1 MEKILRNY
9 CSYIVL
15 AVVCLCIGGI
25 IGYNLQNLHNLHD
38 DGGGNVSARQQV
50 ESAAAANQSHQA
62 SAGRIES
69 GIERVEGRI
78 DEAQNGINKA
88 ADRAASSE
96 QLIGECQQI
105 LAGIRARGS
114 SHPPSH

>member
-25 IGYNLQNLHNLHD
+25 IGYSLHD
-38 DGGGNVSARQQV
+38 DGNGDCSARQQV
-50 ESAAAANQSHQA
+50 ESAVTANKEHQA
-62 SAGRIES
+62 SAGRITSGVARVES
-69 GIERVEGRI
+69 GIEQ
-78 DEAQNGINKA
+78 AQDGINKA

-96 QLIGECQQI
+96 PLIGECQRL
-105 LAGIRARGS
+105 LAGIRARGEAR
-114 SHPPSH
+114 

>member
-1 MEKILRNY
+1 MLKTILRNY

-25 IGYNLQNLHNLHD
+25 IGYNLHD
-38 DGGGNVSARQQV
+38 DGGGNVSTRQSL
-50 ESAAAANQSHQA
+50 ESAVRANKSQQT
-62 SAGRIES
+62 SAGRITSSAERVES
-69 GIERVEGRI
+69 GIEQ
-78 DEAQNGINKA
+78 AQDGINKA

-105 LAGIRARGS
+105 LAGIRARGEAR
-114 SHPPSH
+114 

>member
-15 AVVCLCIGGI
+15 AVACLCIGGI
-25 IGYNLQNLHNLHD
+25 IGYNLQNLHD
-38 DGGGNVSARQQV
+38 DGGGDVSSRQQV
-50 ESAAAANQSHQA
+50 ESAAAANKEHQA
-62 SAGRIES
+62 SAERITSSADRVES
-69 GIERVEGRI
+69 GIEQ
-78 DEAQNGINKA
+78 AQDGINKA

-105 LAGIRARGS
+105 LAGIRTRGEAR
-114 SHPPSH
+114 

>member
-9 CSYIVL
+9 CSYIII

-25 IGYNLQNLHNLHD
+25 IGYNLQNLHD
-38 DGGGNVSARQQV
+38 DGGGNVSTRQQV
-50 ESAAAANQSHQA
+50 ESAAAANQEHQA
-62 SAGRIES
+62 SAGRITSSACRVEV
-69 GIERVEGRI
+69 GIEQ
-78 DEAQNGINKA
+78 AQDGISQS

-105 LAGIRARGS
+105 IAGIRARGS

>member
-1 MEKILRNY
+1 MVKTVLRDY

-25 IGYNLQNLHNLHD
+25 IGYNLHNLHD

-50 ESAAAANQSHQA
+50 ESAAAANQEHQA
-62 SAGRIES
+62 SADRITSSADRVEV
-69 GIERVEGRI
+69 GIEQ
-78 DEAQNGINKA
+78 AQNGINKA

-105 LAGIRARGS
+105 LAGIRQRGS

>member
-15 AVVCLCIGGI
+15 AVLCLCLGGI
-25 IGYNLQNLHNLHD
+25 IGYNLHNLHNLHD
-38 DGGGNVSARQQV
+38 DGGGNVSTRQQV
-50 ESAAAANQSHQA
+50 ESAAAANKEHQA
-62 SAGRIES
+62 GAGRITS
-69 GIERVEGRI
+69 SAERVEDGI
-78 DEAQNGINKA
+78 EQAQDGINKA

-105 LAGIRARGS
+105 LAGIRARGEA
-114 SHPPSH
+114 H

>member
-15 AVVCLCIGGI
+15 ATACLCIGGV
-25 IGYNLQNLHNLHD
+25 IGYNLHD
-38 DGGGNVSARQQV
+38 DGNGDGSARQSLD
-50 ESAAAANQSHQA
+50 SAAAANQEHQA
-62 SAGRIES
+62 SAGRITS
-69 GIERVEGRI
+69 SAERVEDGI
-78 DEAQNGINKA
+78 EQAQNGINKA

-105 LAGIRARGS
+105 LAGIRARGEAR
-114 SHPPSH
+114 

>member
-15 AVVCLCIGGI
+15 AVLCLCIGGI
-25 IGYNLQNLHNLHD
+25 IGYNLHN
-38 DGGGNVSARQQV
+38 DGNGNVSTRQQV
-50 ESAAAANQSHQA
+50 ESAAAANKEHQA
-62 SAGRIES
+62 SAGRITS
-69 GIERVEGRI
+69 SAERVESRI
-78 DEAQNGINKA
+78 EQAQNGINKA

-105 LAGIRARGS
+105 LAGIRQRGS
-114 SHPPSH
+114 SHPPQN

>member
-9 CSYIVL
+9 CSYILL
-15 AVVCLCIGGI
+15 AVACLCIGGV
-25 IGYNLQNLHNLHD
+25 IGYNLHD
-38 DGGGNVSARQQV
+38 DGGGNGSARQQV
-50 ESAAAANQSHQA
+50 ESAIRANKEHEA
-62 SAGRIES
+62 SAGRITSSAERIES
-69 GIERVEGRI
+69 GIEQ
-78 DEAQNGINKA
+78 AQNGISKA

-114 SHPPSH
+114 SYPPQN

>member
-1 MEKILRNY
+1 MLKTILRNY
-9 CSYIVL
+9 CSCIVL
-15 AVVCLCIGGI
+15 AVLCLCIGGI
-25 IGYNLQNLHNLHD
+25 IGYNLHD

-62 SAGRIES
+62 SAGRITSSADRVEV
-69 GIERVEGRI
+69 GIEQ
-78 DEAQNGINKA
+78 AQNGINKA

-105 LAGIRARGS
+105 LAGIRARGEAR
-114 SHPPSH
+114 

>member
-1 MEKILRNY
+1 MEKILHNY

-15 AVVCLCIGGI
+15 AVICLCIGGI
-25 IGYNLQNLHNLHD
+25 VGYNLHNLHD
-38 DGGGNVSARQQV
+38 DGGGNVSTRQQV

-62 SAGRIES
+62 SAGRITS
-69 GIERVEGRI
+69 SAERVEGRI

>member
-1 MEKILRNY
+1 MLKTILRNY

-15 AVVCLCIGGI
+15 AIACLCIGGI
-25 IGYNLQNLHNLHD
+25 IGYNLHNLHD
-38 DGGGNVSARQQV
+38 AGGGDGSARQQV
-50 ESAAAANQSHQA
+50 DSAAAANQSHQA
-62 SAGRIES
+62 SAERITS
-69 GIERVEGRI
+69 SSERVEGRI